1 MAERR
6 QEMHENTGTDT
17 GRETIVMNEGS
28 TASARSVVRRRRR
41 SVGVVTILAVALGVG
56 SWSLTRAGAEPGSDA
71 PAGADTTKSRI
82 EACMRERGVAVV
94 LAPDDPMVLTAGEVA
109 ARYGYGISIPIAVR
123 RGAPDTERV
132 APDDDLGACADEAR
146 PEGAGDRLQAAY
158 GRLAATISADDAK
171 HMNDIDQV
179 VATLPGVDEALA
191 GWRTCVAPSGY
202 DVADP
207 GAARASIAAS
217 FAALPESART
227 ESPGLTAVQSA
238 ERDLAVADITCRET
252 HLFPG
257 LIKAIDAYVGS
268 R

>member
-6 QEMHENTGTDT
+6 HEMHEKTGTNT
-17 GRETIVMNEGS
+17 GREMILMDEDNTG
-28 TASARSVVRRRRR
+28 SARSVVRRRRR

-71 PAGADTTKSRI
+71 PASADTTKSRI
-82 EACMRERGVAVV
+82 EACMRQRGVAVV

-123 RGAPDTERV
+123 SGAPDTDRV
-132 APDDDLGACADEAR
+132 AADDLGACADEAR

-158 GRLAATISADDAK
+158 GRLAATLSADDAK
-171 HMNDIDQV
+171 HISDLDQF
-179 VATLPGVDEALA
+179 VATLPGVDDALA
-191 GWRTCVAPSGY
+191 GWRTCLAPSGY

-238 ERDLAVADITCRET
+238 ERRLAVADIACRET

>member
-1 MAERR
+1 
-6 QEMHENTGTDT
+6 MHDNTRTHTGTDT

-28 TASARSVVRRRRR
+28 TASARSVVRRRRGR
-41 SVGVVTILAVALGVG
+41 VGVVTILAVALGVG
-56 SWSLTRAGAEPGSDA
+56 SWGLTRAGAEPGSDA
-71 PAGADTTKSRI
+71 PAGAETIKSRI
-82 EACMRERGVAVV
+82 EACMRERGVAVD
-94 LAPDDPMVLTAGEVA
+94 LAPDDPMVLTAAEVA

-123 RGAPDTERV
+123 RGTPATERV
-132 APDDDLGACADEAR
+132 SPDDDLGACADEAR
-146 PEGAGDRLQAAY
+146 AEGAGDRLQAAY

-171 HMNDIDQV
+171 HTSDLDQV

-191 GWRTCVAPSGY
+191 RWRTCMAPSGY

-217 FAALPESART
+217 FAALPESARAD
-227 ESPGLTAVQSA
+227 SPELTAVQSA
-238 ERDLAVADITCRET
+238 ERGLALADVTCRET

-257 LIKAIDAYVGS
+257 LIKAIDAYVGT